1 MATRGNVQHVTF
13 QRNSA
18 ELRGNKQNKTT
29 TETQF
34 KTTRSKSKRCKA
46 KQTSATRTNATQNPE
61 HQRKSEHI
69 RSGITGAN
77 YVYSSALGRACAME
91 GAGRNP
97 PTAYLQRW
105 TASEQLIATS
115 QPTAVTFHNQ
125 THDQTAHTNCLALRA
140 FVNPKTTWENALRM
154 SWCKRMQCSVGWCKS
169 TSCLKPHVVS
179 RAQKC

>member
-1 MATRGNVQHVTF
+1 MQSKSRAKRSAANTAWQREATYSMLHSSETQLNYGET
-13 QRNSA
+13 S
-18 ELRGNKQNKTT
+18 KTTT

-91 GAGRNP
+91 DAGRNP

-115 QPTAVTFHNQ
+115 QPTAVTFHNVI
-125 THDQTAHTNCLALRA
+125 C
-140 FVNPKTTWENALRM
+140 
-154 SWCKRMQCSVGWCKS
+154 CC
-169 TSCLKPHVVS
+169 
-179 RAQKC
+179 